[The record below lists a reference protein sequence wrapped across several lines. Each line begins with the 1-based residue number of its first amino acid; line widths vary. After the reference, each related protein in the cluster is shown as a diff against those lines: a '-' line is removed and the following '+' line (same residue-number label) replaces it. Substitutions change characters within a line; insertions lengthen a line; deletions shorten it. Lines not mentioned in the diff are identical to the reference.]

1 LSQPVGIPMFAVQ
14 QGGQTIHG
22 TYKIT
27 PGGLEESIARIEAVA
42 RLMDGAFVLPG
53 TNIRLGLDAIV
64 GLVPVAG
71 DLISGIVS
79 SYLIWEA
86 RRLGAPRWLIARMM
100 ANTLLDTTFGAI
112 PVVGDAFDIMF
123 RANMKNMA
131 LLRRHMEKRGL
142 RRTVGPIIEGE
153 SVRVR

>member
-1 LSQPVGIPMFAVQ
+1 MHGRFEGYSATET
-14 QGGQTIHG
+14 GQSVARLE
-22 TYKIT
+22 
-27 PGGLEESIARIEAVA
+27 GLA

-53 TNIRLGLDAIV
+53 TNIRLGLDVII

-71 DLISGIVS
+71 DVISGVIS

-86 RRLGAPRWLIARMM
+86 RQLGAPKWLIARMM
-100 ANTLLDTTFGAI
+100 ANTLLDTTVGAI
-112 PVVGDAFDIMF
+112 PVLGDAFDVMF

-142 RRTVGPIIEGE
+142 TPPVGRVIEGDA
-153 SVRVR
+153 VRVG

>member
-1 LSQPVGIPMFAVQ
+1 MRDSF
-14 QGGQTIHG
+14 
-22 TYKIT
+22 KIT
-27 PGGLEESIARIEAVA
+27 PGGPEESVARLEALG

-53 TNIRLGLDAIV
+53 TNIRLGLDAII

-71 DLISGIVS
+71 DVISGLLS

-86 RRLGAPRWLIARMM
+86 RQLGASRWLIARMM
-100 ANTLLDTTFGAI
+100 GNTLLDTTIGAI
-112 PVVGDAFDIMF
+112 PLVGDAFDLLF

-142 RRTVGPIIEGE
+142 GRTAGPIIEGE
-153 SVRVR
+153 AVRIR

>member
-1 LSQPVGIPMFAVQ
+1 MTPVNYRVSA
-14 QGGQTIHG
+14 GGT
-22 TYKIT
+22 
-27 PGGLEESIARIEAVA
+27 EESVARVEALA

-53 TNIRLGLDAIV
+53 TNIRLGLDSII

-71 DLISGIVS
+71 DVISGLVS

-86 RRLGAPRWLIARMM
+86 RQLGAPQWLIARMV
-100 ANTLLDTTFGAI
+100 ANTLLDTTIGAI

-142 RRTVGPIIEGE
+142 NSAPAIAGVAA
-153 SVRVR
+153 RVSQMDSSPS